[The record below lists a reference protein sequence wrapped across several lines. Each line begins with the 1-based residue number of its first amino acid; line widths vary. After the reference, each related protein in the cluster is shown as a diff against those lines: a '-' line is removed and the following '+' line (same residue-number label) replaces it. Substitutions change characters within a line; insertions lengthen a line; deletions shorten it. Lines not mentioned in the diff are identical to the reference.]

1 MGIKFSLVS
10 ALLITATSYSQGSNS
25 NYSPYSVFG
34 LGRFN
39 DANTG
44 ITNSLGKSGMALG
57 SEYEIN
63 GLNPASLAKIGRNS
77 FFFDI
82 GLKAEYNTFG
92 NNKNTDT
99 KQTLYNFSNVT
110 IAFPIGKKSGLSI
123 SLLPYT
129 EVGYFFQGIVTDIVG
144 TGTNTLSTITGNGG
158 LNSFTVNY
166 GRVINPKLSLGLSA
180 KYFFGSIKQTELVQ
194 IENDLLSIQDINY
207 YKGYKFEVG
216 MQYQLSKTLTSGAT
230 VNFPSILNG
239 SRDREVAKLVNQ
251 TYETIESN
259 EGTYIDNYKTPFDFS
274 MGVKYDYKNYSLLT
288 DYKRTFWSSTGIVD
302 NIGKYT
308 DSNIIGIGLEYFRK
322 GDGIYRAKP
331 KSRYRLGYNYDDGNL
346 RVNGEKIS
354 NSTFTA
360 GIGFPFGKS
369 YGNYLNISYS
379 YGTKG
384 LISNTLVKE
393 NYHTVTFN
401 LSFGDSWFQKRL
413 FE

>member
-1 MGIKFSLVS
+1 MGTKFRLVF
-10 ALLITATSYSQGSNS
+10 ALLITAISHSQYNNS

-44 ITNSLGKSGMALG
+44 ITNSLGRSGVALG

-63 GLNPASLAKIGRNS
+63 GLNPASLATIGRNS

-82 GLKAEYNTFG
+82 GLKAEYNAYG
-92 NNKNTDT
+92 DKKNTDT
-99 KQTLYNFSNVT
+99 KQTLYNFSNLT
-110 IAFPIGKKSGLSI
+110 FAFPIGKKSGLSV

-129 EVGYFFQGIVTDIVG
+129 EVGYYFQGIVTDIEG
-144 TGTNTLSTITGNGG
+144 TGTNTFSTITGSGG

-166 GRVINPKLSLGLSA
+166 GRLINQKMSIGLSA

-194 IENDLLSIQDINY
+194 IENDLLSIEDINY

-216 MQYQLSKTLTSGAT
+216 MQYKISKKLSSGAT

-239 SRDREVAKLVNQ
+239 SRDREVTKLVNE
-251 TYETIESN
+251 TTETIESN
-259 EGTYIDNYKTPFDFS
+259 EGAYIDNYKTPFDFAI
-274 MGVKYDYKNYSLLT
+274 GVKYDYKSYSFLT

-322 GDGIYRAKP
+322 SEGTIRS
-331 KSRYRLGYNYDDGNL
+331 KSNNRYRLGYNFDDGNL
-346 RVNGEKIS
+346 KVNGQKIA
-354 NSTFTA
+354 NSTLTA
-360 GIGFPFGKS
+360 GVGFPFGTN

-379 YGTKG
+379 YGSKG

-413 FE
+413 FD